1 MRLKAIHAFTTG
13 SSRGIGRGLAL
24 KLAREGATVAVHY
37 HRNHEAPAEAL
48 AEVRE
53 LGSDGVIVPGE
64 VTSVDDLRRGVAD
77 GHRTP
82 AAASAGAGR
91 NV

>member
-1 MRLKAIHAFTTG
+1 
-13 SSRGIGRGLAL
+13 
-24 KLAREGATVAVHY
+24 
-37 HRNHEAPAEAL
+37 
-48 AEVRE
+48 
-53 LGSDGVIVPGE
+53 VPGE

-82 AAASAGAGR
+82 AGASAGAGR